1 MDDPD
6 KMPYAKARP
15 RSIPLFIMP
24 ALCLWPVSLCFAELK
39 ISGIDSDLAAAV
51 VEQSPLNGAACDAP
65 VWWLDKQL
73 DKTQVIAAQLL
84 ETQGFYQANFEH
96 EQSSAGECWQAQ
108 LNITPGTQAIYGS
121 VLLEGIDTLQFNA
134 DQLASFVPQ
143 TGTGFTH
150 AGYEDIKSNVI
161 SQAHAMGYL
170 DAQWQTNKVI
180 VQIPRGDVEATS
192 TEQTTADVELQL
204 APGPRYRFGS
214 IDHQIDDIDP
224 GFLAKFYDMRPGDPF
239 TRQALDEAY
248 QNLMSTGYL
257 GALAITPKYDQAS
270 DQAVPVLI
278 EGAPAR
284 KRSYEIGAGY
294 ATDSGPRTRGE
305 VRWRRINDRGDRAR
319 LTAMLAEKESELS
332 GEYRRADEDDPR
344 NRWLSLGASYEFD
357 EPDTY
362 KREKTAITA
371 TQSLRRED
379 KWLRTHVVQYSSEV
393 WRIADTDGDT
403 QLLSIGQGWQRS
415 QGEGRGRLASGRS
428 LNLSWRAA
436 VKATGSD
443 IDVLQMQAAYKTIH
457 TLSPKWRLLGRAHL
471 GINVV
476 DDLDLLPP
484 DLRFFA
490 GGDNSVRGYDLDT
503 LGEIRQVDGESVVI
517 GGKRIVDGSIE
528 LDRAIRKDWSAALF
542 VDAGSAFNNAPDLA
556 IGVGVGARWY
566 SPLGP
571 IRIDLAHGF
580 DGLNPGWRLH
590 ISFGAEL

>member
-1 MDDPD
+1 MDDSYTMPD
-6 KMPYAKARP
+6 NQFRP
-15 RSIPLFIMP
+15 RSIPLFVLLAIGF
-24 ALCLWPVSLCFAELK
+24 WPVSLCFAELNV
-39 ISGIDSDLAAAV
+39 SGIDSDLAAAV

-65 VWWLDKQL
+65 NWWVEKQL
-73 DKTQVIAAQLL
+73 DKTQVIAGQLL
-84 ETQGFYQANFEH
+84 ETQGFYQSSFEH
-96 EQSSAGECWQAQ
+96 HQSTEKDCWQAQ
-108 LNITPGTQAIYGS
+108 LKIIPGTQAIYRS
-121 VLLEGIDTLQFNA
+121 VLLDGIDTLQFNS
-134 DQLASFVPQ
+134 DQLATFVPQ
-143 TGTGFTH
+143 TGSGFTH
-150 AGYEDIKSNVI
+150 ASYEDIKSNVI

-170 DAQWQTNKVI
+170 DAHWQTNKVT
-180 VQIPRGDVEATS
+180 VQIPREDAETS
-192 TEQTTADVELQL
+192 VSEQTTADVALL
-204 APGPRYRFGS
+204 LSPGPRYRFGS
-214 IDHQIDDIDP
+214 LEHHIDNIDP
-224 GFLAKFYDMRPGDPF
+224 DFLAKFYDMRPGDPF

-257 GALAITPKYDQAS
+257 GALAITPQYDQAS
-270 DQAVPVLI
+270 EHVVPVLV

-284 KRSYEIGAGY
+284 KRTYEIGAGY

-319 LTAMLAEKESELS
+319 LTAMLANKESVLS

-415 QGEGRGRLASGRS
+415 LGEGRGRLASGRS
-428 LNLSWRAA
+428 LNLIWRAA
-436 VKATGSD
+436 AKAAGSD
-443 IDVLQMQAAYKTIH
+443 IDVLQMQAAYKTIY
-457 TLSPKWRLLGRAHL
+457 TLSPKWRLLGRVHM

-503 LGEIRQVDGESVVI
+503 LGDIRVVNGESVVI
-517 GGKRIVDGSIE
+517 GGKRIIDGSIE

-556 IGVGVGARWY
+556 IGAGVGARWY

-571 IRIDLAHGF
+571 IRIDIAHGF